1 MATKDSIRA
10 FQQTVK
16 PLFDHKNAYSAEKG
30 FTGQTTEGGV
40 PQSEE
45 REKIMAGRDI

>member
-1 MATKDSIRA
+1 MLI
-10 FQQTVK
+10 QQK
-16 PLFDHKNAYSAEKG
+16 KG

-45 REKIMAGRDI
+45 REKIMAGREFQKKITDVPMAAFRDCI

>member
-16 PLFDHKNAYSAEKG
+16 PLFDHKNAYSAE
-30 FTGQTTEGGV
+30 
-40 PQSEE
+40 E
-45 REKIMAGRDI
+45 RIYRSNN